1 MSNDITLQPTSRDE
15 LPQTRPAPAAQ
26 ADAKPRFEPLKPT
39 PPKPQAETRPDP
51 REVRRQLQ
59 EATEQLNKQMAQNK
73 RNLSFSVDDVA
84 DKIVVTVKN
93 QQGDVVRQIPSE
105 TALKVA
111 YNLADLKGVLQDE
124 KI

>member
-1 MSNDITLQPTSRDE
+1 MTNDINPRLNIPRLD
-15 LPQTRPAPAAQ
+15 LPSVKPAPDAADKR
-26 ADAKPRFEPLKPT
+26 AAEPT
-39 PPKPQAETRPDP
+39 PSGAPEAKAQNQPDP
-51 REVRRQLQ
+51 QELRRQLQ
-59 EATEQLNKQMAQNK
+59 EATEQINRQMANDK

-93 QQGDVVRQIPSE
+93 SQSGEVVRQIPNE

-111 YNLADLKGVLQDE
+111 HNLANLKGLLQDE